1 MLAGRNS
8 VYDNDFYL
16 SSTYPPSLSINTS
29 VLSASQRASMA
40 TMHVAIQCPR
50 LVNLVRHAISHQ
62 DDTTALVAA
71 ITLAE
76 SLWQVNL
83 AEQIAP
89 LLNESLTVS
98 SRHVPGLADVFPDS
112 YDFTSVQ
119 NLVLCTRY
127 WMLMNVLG
135 GFVDT
140 LYRYFPVE
148 TALSRLP
155 DRYEMH
161 KIDIEAAENLL
172 KSMPWA
178 DTLSKKLPLVPL
190 RLHTPLQISI
200 GAWYRTI
207 QRLNTVRIATPD
219 LDPDVEIEI
228 ERTTAYAYRMKS
240 YIIEEC
246 NKIHRQ
252 WDVSIVSEKPLFE
265 TLSTMAGEQIPDWLP
280 VRVRFEAE
288 GGEMVMRLD
297 YENEAGSFY
306 DSYILTEDPPRKI
319 SERAASHCQEAG
331 VAVGNHEMQEY
342 ILPIRGEKNME
353 PRNVANF
360 VHETGRN
367 LCSTSGWWPSEEPSD
382 GTHTAHAYSKL
393 PLFTRSSPQSPIDHV
408 DRHPCLASRFW
419 PQRPNWAT
427 GTDGIP
433 KNSCLSPAW
442 ASPVS
447 LMTRASEDNTDSGN
461 PTPYSGSTVHIT
473 PMSYETWSTSE

>member
-1 MLAGRNS
+1 
-8 VYDNDFYL
+8 
-16 SSTYPPSLSINTS
+16 
-29 VLSASQRASMA
+29 
-40 TMHVAIQCPR
+40 
-50 LVNLVRHAISHQ
+50 
-62 DDTTALVAA
+62 
-71 ITLAE
+71 
-76 SLWQVNL
+76 
-83 AEQIAP
+83 
-89 LLNESLTVS
+89 
-98 SRHVPGLADVFPDS
+98 
-112 YDFTSVQ
+112 
-119 NLVLCTRY
+119 
-127 WMLMNVLG
+127 
-135 GFVDT
+135 
-140 LYRYFPVE
+140 
-148 TALSRLP
+148 
-155 DRYEMH
+155 
-161 KIDIEAAENLL
+161 
-172 KSMPWA
+172 
-178 DTLSKKLPLVPL
+178 
-190 RLHTPLQISI
+190 
-200 GAWYRTI
+200 
-207 QRLNTVRIATPD
+207 
-219 LDPDVEIEI
+219 
-228 ERTTAYAYRMKS
+228 
-240 YIIEEC
+240 
-246 NKIHRQ
+246 
-252 WDVSIVSEKPLFE
+252 
-265 TLSTMAGEQIPDWLP
+265 
-280 VRVRFEAE
+280 
-288 GGEMVMRLD
+288 MVMRLD